1 MPKKP
6 NPWDPSTDSDG
17 NDEASD
23 NYDVPQITQRGQVI
37 RPPGRY
43 LSSAEHLK
51 RHEQMAQP
59 STSRQQFHERF
70 GEPQTNLRT
79 LRLDLTKWAESRECE
94 ELKLKIYAFE
104 DSKNSQEYKNICTIL
119 QGKIALAQR
128 IEDAGLMTKRLFK
141 TLILENMKSLKKLL
155 DEKAEQYDK
164 EIQDIDDQCRQ
175 DGWFN
180 LD

>member
-6 NPWDPSTDSDG
+6 NPWDPSDG

-23 NYDVPQITQRGQVI
+23 NYDVPQITRRGQVI